1 MANNKLYMIVGHCN
15 PYHSK
20 LYCREHHRVL
30 KYGNGG
36 TTPIKWVVDDNYGL
50 GFTDKEVE
58 EKMREMV
65 SGEAFFYDRNMIEE
79 YRNDDYDNEG
89 YDDSWFEGD
98 GYYDEN
104 HYPLYILNSGI
115 IRDDVM
121 VYTIEEYSPKMY
133 RVVFEQSDDII
144 YAKTNEEAIDK
155 AKSMVTNEDNPIV
168 EITLVDE
175 ALESLPSIQIIYF

>member
-1 MANNKLYMIVGHCN
+1 MENNKLYMIVGHCN

-20 LYCREHHRVL
+20 FYCRGYHRVL
-30 KYGNGG
+30 IYGNGG
-36 TTPIKWVVDDNYGL
+36 TIPIKWVVDDNYGL
-50 GFTDKEVE
+50 GFTNKEVE

-65 SGEAFFYDRNMIEE
+65 SGEAFFYDESVIEE
-79 YRNDDYDNEG
+79 YRNEG

-133 RVVFEQSDDII
+133 RVVFEQSDEII
-144 YAKTNEEAIDK
+144 YAKTDEEAIDK
-155 AKSMVTNEDNPIV
+155 AKTMMTNEDNPIV
-168 EITLVDE
+168 EITLVDN
-175 ALESLPSIQIIYF
+175 ALESLPSILTIY